1 MFEKEPMNNVLFD
14 TNLLLYSIDEDSK
27 YFNSVQ
33 ELLSDESLK
42 LFATSKNISEF
53 LSVITRIPNS
63 TISVKEALNITE
75 EFRSTFTILY
85 PTQKSYLIFVE
96 LLKKYSPR
104 GLKIHDYEIISIA
117 LSNKIKSIATINQKD
132 FSGIEEIEL
141 FSMQ

>member
-1 MFEKEPMNNVLFD
+1 MNNVLFD

>member
-1 MFEKEPMNNVLFD
+1 MNNVLFD
-14 TNLLLYSIDEDSK
+14 TNLLIYSIDEDSK

-33 ELLSDESLK
+33 ELLSNESLK
-42 LFATSKNISEF
+42 LYTTSKNISEF

-63 TISVKEALNITE
+63 TISVNEALNIIE

-85 PTQKSYLIFVE
+85 PTEKSYLIFVE

-117 LSNKIKSIATINQKD
+117 LTNNIKSIATKNQKD

-141 FSMQ
+141 VSIQ

>member
-1 MFEKEPMNNVLFD
+1 MNNVLFD

-42 LFATSKNISEF
+42 LFTTSKNISEF

>member
-1 MFEKEPMNNVLFD
+1 MNNVLFD

-141 FSMQ
+141 VSMQ

>member
-1 MFEKEPMNNVLFD
+1 MNNVLFD

-42 LFATSKNISEF
+42 LFTTSKNISEF
-53 LSVITRIPNS
+53 LSVVTRIPNS

-85 PTQKSYLIFVE
+85 PTEKSYLIFVE

-141 FSMQ
+141 VSMQ

>member
-1 MFEKEPMNNVLFD
+1 MLEKEHMNNVLFD
-14 TNLLLYSIDEDSK
+14 TNLLIYSIDEDSK

-33 ELLSDESLK
+33 ELLSNESLK
-42 LFATSKNISEF
+42 LYTTSKNISEF

-63 TISVKEALNITE
+63 TISVNEALNIIE

-85 PTQKSYLIFVE
+85 PTEKSYLIFVE

-117 LSNKIKSIATINQKD
+117 LTNNIKSIATKNQKD

-141 FSMQ
+141 VSIQ

>member
-42 LFATSKNISEF
+42 LFTTSKNISEF
-53 LSVITRIPNS
+53 LSVVTRIPNS

>member
-1 MFEKEPMNNVLFD
+1 MNNVLFD

-33 ELLSDESLK
+33 ELLNDVSLK
-42 LFATSKNISEF
+42 LYTTSKNISEF
-53 LSVITRIPNS
+53 LSVVTRIPNS

-85 PTQKSYLIFVE
+85 PTEKSYLIFIE

-141 FSMQ
+141 VPMQ